1 MDSRTAAHVLEQIGA
16 LLQLTGAPRFNA
28 RAYQRS
34 AGAILALGADD
45 LAPLLHSG
53 ELKDTPGVGPAT
65 IGVIRDLVETGESSY
80 LTRLTESVPKGL
92 VEMARVPGLGFAKVS
107 MIHKELGVET
117 LADLEEAARDGRL
130 AKVKGFGVK
139 TAERVLNGI
148 AFARDAGRKTRY
160 PRAVA
165 QALVLQDQVAHH
177 PDVVEAIITGSV
189 RRVAEIVGD
198 IDIVAICNADPVE
211 VAKSFTN
218 SAAVKESVANGPS
231 VSIEYVD
238 GVRLNL
244 LCTLRGDAGVALW
257 RSTGSKEHVAQ
268 VTSLATQKDFDV
280 GTTTLRNAGGD
291 TIFIATE
298 AELYN
303 VIGLDDIPPELR
315 EGMGEVEA
323 GASHELP
330 DLVTSDDVK
339 GALHCH
345 TTWSDGGASIA
356 EMALAAQA
364 LGWSY
369 IGISDHSQFAFYAGG
384 MKRDKVL
391 RQHEEI
397 DELNSR
403 MKTFRILKGCECDIL
418 PNGNL
423 DYEDDTLDLF
433 DYIVG
438 SVHSQF
444 KMDKSVMT
452 ARVLKAMDDPR
463 MTILGHAT
471 GRLLLSRQGYHI
483 DIDVVIEKAVETRIA
498 IELNADP
505 NRLDLDWRHC
515 RQARDKGV
523 LIAIGPDAHSEASL
537 ENVEMG
543 LALARKAWCEKKDV
557 LNTKTWKQVL
567 AFARSKRENH

>member
-1 MDSRTAAHVLEQIGA
+1 MDSRTAAHILDQIGA
-16 LLQLTGAPRFNA
+16 LLQLTGASRFNA
-28 RAYQRS
+28 RAYQRA

-65 IGVIRDLVETGESSY
+65 IGVIRDLVATGESSY
-80 LTRLTESVPKGL
+80 LKKLTEKVPRGL
-92 VEMARVPGLGFAKVS
+92 IEMARVPGLGIAKVS
-107 MIHKELGVET
+107 VIHKELGVET

-130 AKVKGFGVK
+130 AKVKGFGAK
-139 TAERVLNGI
+139 TAQRVLNGI

-160 PRAVA
+160 PRAIA
-165 QALVLQDQVAHH
+165 QALVLQDQVARH
-177 PDVVEAIITGSV
+177 PDVVEAVITGSI
-189 RRVAEIVGD
+189 RRVAELVSD

-211 VAKSFTN
+211 VARSFAN
-218 SAAVKESVANGPS
+218 AAAVKEAVEKGPS
-231 VSIEYVD
+231 VSITYVD
-238 GVRLNL
+238 GVRMNL
-244 LCTLRGDAGVALW
+244 LCARTEDAGVALLI
-257 RSTGSKEHVAQ
+257 STGSEEHVAQ
-268 VTSLATQKDFDV
+268 VMSLAMRQKIEIDATSFRAPLGV
-280 GTTTLRNAGGD
+280 AV
-291 TIFIATE
+291 ATE
-298 AELYN
+298 TETALYRSL
-303 VIGLDDIPPELR
+303 GLEAIPPELR

-323 GASHELP
+323 ASTHELP
-330 DLVTSDDVK
+330 ELVTSDDIK

-356 EMALAAQA
+356 EMALAAQT

-403 MKTFRILKGCECDIL
+403 MKTFRVLKGCECDIL
-418 PNGNL
+418 PSGNL

-444 KMDKSVMT
+444 KMEKSVMT
-452 ARVLKAMDDPR
+452 ARVLRAMDDPR

-471 GRLLLSRQGYHI
+471 GRLLLSRPGYHI
-483 DIDVVIEKAVETRIA
+483 DIDAVIEKAVETSMA

-543 LALARKAWCEKKDV
+543 VALARKAWCEKKDV

>member
-1 MDSRTAAHVLEQIGA
+1 MDSRTAAHVLDQIGA

-28 RAYQRS
+28 RAYQRA

-53 ELKDTPGVGPAT
+53 ELKNTPGVGPAT
-65 IGVIRDLVETGESSY
+65 LGVIRDLVETGESSY
-80 LTRLTESVPKGL
+80 LARLTENVPRGL
-92 VEMARVPGLGFAKVS
+92 VEMARIPGLGIAKVS
-107 MIHKELGVET
+107 LIHKELGVET
-117 LADLEEAARDGRL
+117 LAELEEAAHDGRL
-130 AKVKGFGVK
+130 AKVKGFGAK
-139 TAERVLNGI
+139 TTERVLNGI

-160 PRAVA
+160 HRAVA
-165 QALVLQDQVAHH
+165 QALVLQDQVARH
-177 PDVVEAIITGSV
+177 PDVVEAVITGSV
-189 RRVAEIVGD
+189 RRIAEIVGD
-198 IDIVAICNADPVE
+198 IDIVAICAADPVE
-211 VAKSFTN
+211 VAKSFAN
-218 SAAVKESVANGPS
+218 GAAVKEAAENGAF
-231 VSIEYVD
+231 VSIMYVD
-238 GVRLNL
+238 GVRMNL
-244 LCTLRGDAGVALW
+244 LCAPREDAAIALW
-257 RSTGSKEHVAQ
+257 RSTGSEEHVAQ
-268 VTSLATQKDFDV
+268 ITSHALQKTIEIGATSLYSV
-280 GTTTLRNAGGD
+280 RGGD
-291 TIFIATE
+291 VAIATE
-298 AELYN
+298 AAFYN
-303 VIGLDDIPPELR
+303 KLGLDEIPPELR

-323 GASHELP
+323 AASHELP
-330 DLVTSDDVK
+330 VLVTSEDIK

-418 PNGNL
+418 PSGNL

-444 KMDKSVMT
+444 KMEKPVMT

-471 GRLLLSRQGYHI
+471 GRLLLSRQGYQI
-483 DIDVVIEKAVETRIA
+483 DIDAVIDKAVETGIA

-505 NRLDLDWRHC
+505 HRLDLDWRHC
-515 RQARDKGV
+515 RDARDKGV

-543 LALARKAWCEKKDV
+543 VALTRKAWCGKKDI
-557 LNTKTWKQVL
+557 LNTKTWRQVL